1 MMLTKEQFKY
11 CPYYCEENIW
21 HLCQEKV
28 FAGKACLVM
37 FISNLNKR
45 CATWYQRAS
54 GDPQVPVVW
63 DYHLVLLVREESVKE
78 ESVKEESVKEEKW
91 LVYDFDSYLPFGVD
105 LDVYLQC
112 SFMPDL
118 EDSVMMRQSLSEF
131 SPCFKLICAK
141 DYKKKFSS
149 GRRHMLKDD
158 GSWHAPPPPW
168 PLITASEGLSLEQLT
183 DMSHGEVCTLN
194 TLKSMLVD

>member
-1 MMLTKEQFKY
+1 MLRKSQFKY
-11 CPYYCEENIW
+11 CPFYCEENIW
-21 HLCQEKV
+21 HLCQDKV
-28 FAGKACLVM
+28 FADKPAFVM
-37 FISNLNKR
+37 FISNFNRR

-63 DYHLVLLVREESVKE
+63 DYHVVLLVKE
-78 ESVKEESVKEEKW
+78 ERLKDKQW
-91 LVYDFDSYLPFGVD
+91 LVYDFDSYLPFGVE
-105 LDVYLQC
+105 LDDYLRC

-131 SPCFKLICAK
+131 SPYFKLICAN

-149 GRRHMLKDD
+149 KRRHMLKDD
-158 GSWHAPPPPW
+158 GSYNAPPPPW
-168 PLITASEGLSLEQLT
+168 PLITASKGLSLAQLT
-183 DMSHGEVCTLN
+183 DMSCSEVCTLD

>member
-1 MMLTKEQFKY
+1 
-11 CPYYCEENIW
+11 
-21 HLCQEKV
+21 
-28 FAGKACLVM
+28 M

-54 GDPQVPVVW
+54 GDPQIPVVW
-63 DYHLVLLVREESVKE
+63 DYHVVLLVKEQMVKQD
-78 ESVKEESVKEEKW
+78 KW
-91 LVYDFDSYLPFGVD
+91 LVYDFDSYLPFGVE

-118 EDSVMMRQSLSEF
+118 EDRVMMRQSLSEF
-131 SPCFKLICAK
+131 SPYFKLICAK

-149 GRRHMLKDD
+149 RRRHMLKDD
-158 GSWHAPPPPW
+158 GSYNAAPPPW
-168 PLITASEGLSLEQLT
+168 PLITASEGLNSAQLT
-183 DMSHGEVCTLN
+183 DMRCGKVCTLD